1 MFRKTINTIKSAQGK
16 CELAILGVAATATA
30 FATSADTK
38 EGAAFQHLASGVQ
51 DIVQGEFGNAISIIA
66 FLTGLFMMMATGHKL
81 MAFIIG
87 AAVPLSIQF
96 GPSIFMGLSGAGV
109 VV

>member
-1 MFRKTINTIKSAQGK
+1 MFRKTINTIKSVQDK
-16 CELAILGVAATATA
+16 CELAILFLAATTTA
-30 FATSADTK
+30 FATSSNST
-38 EGAAFQHLASGVQ
+38 EGAAFQDLASGLK
-51 DIVQGEFGNAISIIA
+51 DIVQGQFGNAVSIIA
-66 FLTGLFMMMATGHKL
+66 FVIGLSMMMVSGHKL
-81 MAFIIG
+81 MAFVIG